1 MRVVFIEDVSDIAE
15 TGEIKEVAD
24 GYARNFLI
32 PKKLA
37 ILADVQAANIVEAR
51 LKKKAHLQAQIEME
65 MTELARQL

>member
-51 LKKKAHLQAQIEME
+51 LKKKWK
-65 MTELARQL
+65 